1 MDNENK
7 NQMDHEHMDHS
18 KMDHSKM
25 GQKPA
30 DAVKEPLAMEHT
42 GMDHSG
48 MDHGAM
54 DHSKMDHSK
63 MEQKPA
69 ATVKESAAM
78 DHSKMDHSGM
88 DHAGMAG
95 MDHKH
100 PEAAQGHAGH
110 SEHDHHAMMVAD
122 FRKRFFVSIVI
133 TVPILILS
141 PMIQM
146 FTGIGLRFAGD
157 SYILFTLSTVLFA
170 YGGIPFINGAA
181 DELKKK
187 SPGMMTLIAL
197 AITVAYVYSSLTVFI
212 LNGTDFFWEL
222 ATLIDIMLLGH
233 WIEMRSVMGAS
244 RSLEELVKLM
254 PETAHMVMENGE
266 TMDMPAKGLKE
277 GDTVL
282 VKPGEKIPMDGLV
295 VDGASSV
302 NESMVTG
309 ESVPVEKGAGDE
321 VIGGS
326 VNGEGVIKF
335 KVNKTGEETFL
346 SQVIRLVREAQ
357 ESRSETQLLAD
368 RAAKWL
374 FYIAVASGVAT
385 FAAWTA
391 AGRDLNFAIE
401 RAVTVIVICC
411 PHALGLAAPLV
422 TAVSTSIGAKR
433 GLLVRNRANFENA
446 RKLNAVLFDK
456 TGTLTEGRF
465 GVTDIREKGVTREEL
480 MGIAYSV
487 EAQSEHPIAKGIVEE
502 GRKLGLK
509 LGEVSGYQNI
519 TGTGLRAD
527 VDGKEVMIVSPGY
540 VKARKIE
547 FDEQDYEALAE
558 EGKTVIFV
566 LLEDKLIGYIALT
579 DIIKETA
586 VEAVE
591 TLRQMGIESY
601 MLTGDNQRV
610 AAYAGARLKIDKVF
624 AEVLPQDK
632 ALKVEELQRGG
643 RRVAMTG
650 DGVNDAP
657 ALAKADLGIA
667 IGAGTD
673 VAIET
678 ADIILVRSNPLD
690 VVNIIK
696 LSKATYRKMVQNLL
710 WATGY
715 NIIALPLA
723 AGVLYNQGIVISPA
737 MGAVLMS
744 LSTIIVAMNARLLKI
759 D

>member
-1 MDNENK
+1 
-7 NQMDHEHMDHS
+7 
-18 KMDHSKM
+18 
-25 GQKPA
+25 
-30 DAVKEPLAMEHT
+30 MEH
-42 GMDHSG
+42 
-48 MDHGAM
+48 
-54 DHSKMDHSK
+54 
-63 MEQKPA
+63 KPA
-69 ATVKESAAM
+69 AAAAERTEM
-78 DHSKMDHSGM
+78 DHAKM
-88 DHAGMAG
+88 DHAG
-95 MDHKH
+95 DKH
-100 PEAAQGHAGH
+100 GGH

-122 FRKRFFVSIVI
+122 FRKRFFVSLAL
-133 TVPILILS
+133 TVPILTLS

-146 FTGIGLRFAGD
+146 FAGLEMRFAGD
-157 SYILFTLSTVLFA
+157 SYILFALSTVLFV
-170 YGGIPFINGAA
+170 YGGIPFLKGAA
-181 DELKKK
+181 DELRKK

-197 AITVAYVYSSLTVFI
+197 AITVAYAYSALTVFA
-212 LNGTDFFWEL
+212 LAGMDFFWEL

-266 TMDMPAKGLKE
+266 TMDMPAKELRE
-277 GDTVL
+277 GDVVL

-295 VDGASSV
+295 LEGSSSV

-309 ESVPVEKGAGDE
+309 ESVPADKKAGDE

-326 VNGEGVIKF
+326 INGEGAIKF
-335 KVNKTGEETFL
+335 KVNRAGENTFL

-368 RAAKWL
+368 KAAKWL
-374 FYIAVASGVAT
+374 FYIAVISGLAT

-391 AGRDLNFAIE
+391 LGRDLNFAVE

-411 PHALGLAAPLV
+411 PHALGLATPLV

-465 GVTDIREKGVTREEL
+465 GITDIRETGVSREEL
-480 MGIAYSV
+480 LGIAYSV
-487 EAQSEHPIAKGIVEE
+487 ESQSEHPIAKGIVEE
-502 GRKLGLK
+502 GKKQGIKLR
-509 LGEVSGYQNI
+509 EVSGYQNI
-519 TGTGLRAD
+519 TGTGLKAL
-527 VDGKEVMIVSPGY
+527 VDGREVLIVSPGY
-540 VKARKIE
+540 MKEHGVE
-547 FDEQDYEALAE
+547 FSGPYYEALAA

-566 LLEDKLIGYIALT
+566 LREGILIGYIALS

-586 VEAVE
+586 VEAVA

-601 MLTGDNQRV
+601 MLTGDNSRA
-610 AAYAGARLKIDKVF
+610 AAYVGGRLGIGKVF

-632 ALKVEELQRGG
+632 ALKVEEIRREG
-643 RRVAMTG
+643 RKVAMTG

-678 ADIILVRSNPLD
+678 ADVILVRSNPLD

-696 LSKATYRKMVQNLL
+696 LSKATYRKMQQNLF

-715 NIIALPLA
+715 NIVALPLA

-737 MGAVLMS
+737 AGAILMS
-744 LSTIIVAMNARLLKI
+744 LSTVIVAMNARLLKI
-759 D
+759 E